1 MCDECNFL
9 FLVYYYLFV
18 VNYYLHYYLL
28 FILTCI
34 AYLLFITTCIT
45 ICCLFLLDYY
55 FWRAWAAGNHREL
68 GTIENFGGV
77 PGQLP
82 HPC

>member
-28 FILTCI
+28 FILTR
-34 AYLLFITTCIT
+34 IT
-45 ICCLFLLDYY
+45 ISGVPGLQ
-55 FWRAWAAGNHREL
+55 
-68 GTIENFGGV
+68 GTIENWE
-77 PGQLP
+77 P
-82 HPC
+82 